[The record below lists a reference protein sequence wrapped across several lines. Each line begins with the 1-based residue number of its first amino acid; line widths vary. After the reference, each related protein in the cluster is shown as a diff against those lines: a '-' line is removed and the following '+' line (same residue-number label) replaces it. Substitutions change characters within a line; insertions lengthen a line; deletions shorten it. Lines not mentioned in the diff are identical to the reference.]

1 MADSSSMSSVTTAVV
16 AVSRGGEG
24 DLRCGEPCPVAR
36 SSSVALALE
45 RKELRKV
52 TNKVKI

>member
-1 MADSSSMSSVTTAVV
+1 MAESSSMSSVTTAVV

-24 DLRCGEPCPVAR
+24 DLRCGELCPVAG